1 MKLRLLLSPKIIL
14 VFFLAIGCSSRPAKQ
29 AADTGAPSIE
39 AKQLANEQESRFV
52 AEIDFAKGSPELTVD
67 SKHKMRKLNQQAL
80 LRGEIDTIKVI
91 TWADKKYPSKDQQ
104 ELSDKQEKLVKKR
117 NEEIKDYMER
127 ILENRDI
134 DPDFELISMAE
145 RPNFIKELLATD
157 DARIKKSLESA
168 GDLSKKYS
176 KSIILILMKQE

>member
-1 MKLRLLLSPKIIL
+1 MKLRSLLSPKIIL
-14 VFFLAIGCSSRPAKQ
+14 IFFLAIGCSSKPPKE
-29 AADTGAPSIE
+29 AANTGAPSIA

-52 AEIDFAKGSPELTVD
+52 AELDFAKGSPDLTVE

-91 TWADKKYPSKDQQ
+91 TWADKKYPDKNQK
-104 ELSDKQEKLVKKR
+104 ELSDNQEKLVNKR

-127 ILENRDI
+127 ILDNRDI
-134 DPDFELISMAE
+134 EPDFELISMAE

-168 GDLSKKYS
+168 GDLSQKSS
-176 KSIILILMKQE
+176 KSIILILLKE